1 MEPPAPIELEEAQGF
16 VVEGIAPRGV
26 ESVPLRDA
34 LGRRLAEG
42 VGAGSPL
49 PIEDLEDEDDFEDE
63 DAFEEEDEDELEPRA
78 TELHAGAAV
87 GARELAALGEAGL
100 TSVSCHGRPSVVVL
114 TSGEELLEPEGPLRP
129 GAIRNSNAYSIPVLA
144 KLAGAQV
151 RVAGPVP
158 NEPKATRALIERH
171 LGADMVVFSG
181 GISAGAHEHVKRAL
195 SELGVQERFWGVSLE
210 PGGSTWF
217 GRRGD
222 TLVLGLPPDPVS
234 ATVAF
239 TLLAQPALIR
249 LAGGPEWPPQRR
261 MATLGTHYQKRPGPP
276 AAVRCRLTRSHD
288 GLYAYPTEKQDSRL
302 LSSMFRVDCL
312 ALLSARVH
320 LWQAG
325 GWVEVALL
333 DPAWESVWWA
343 PTDW

>member
-1 MEPPAPIELEEAQGF
+1 MEPPAPIELEEAQRL
-16 VVEGIAPRGV
+16 VVEGIASPGV

-42 VGAGSPL
+42 VAGAGSPP
-49 PIEDLEDEDDFEDE
+49 PIEDLEDEDD
-63 DAFEEEDEDELEPRA
+63 FEEEDEDELEPRA
-78 TELHAGAAV
+78 TELHAGAAI

-100 TSVSCHGRPSVVVL
+100 TSISCHGRPSVVVV

-129 GAIRNSNAYSIPVLA
+129 GAVRNSNAYAIPVLA
-144 KLAGAQV
+144 KLAGAHV

-158 NEPKATRALIERH
+158 NEPKATRALIEP
-171 LGADMVVFSG
+171 LLNADVVVFSG
-181 GISAGAHEHVKRAL
+181 GVSVGKHDHVKHAL
-195 SELGVQERFWGVSLE
+195 IELGVQERFWGVSLE

-234 ATVAF
+234 AAVSF
-239 TLLAQPALIR
+239 TLLAQPALIT
-249 LAGGPEWPPQRR
+249 LAGGPEQLRR
-261 MATLGTHYQKRPGPP
+261 RGVATLGNDYQKRSGPP

-312 ALLSARVH
+312 ALLPARAH

-325 GWVEVALL
+325 GWVEVAPL
-333 DPAWESVWWA
+333 DPAWESVRWA